1 MIAWL
6 KQQWARLRGERL
18 ARTEKEKSG
27 FAGETAAARF
37 LAKERGMA
45 ILVRNWCSPRDRR
58 DEIDIVCRSP
68 EGVIVFVEVRT
79 RTGDNL
85 FAAYGSID
93 SRKKA
98 VLKRASREYLRGL
111 GARRHELSYR
121 FDVVI
126 VQRTAEGQY
135 LPHHFQ
141 NVPLFSKGKHI

>member
-6 KQQWARLRGERL
+6 KQQWARLRGERP

-27 FAGETAAARF
+27 FAGETVAARF
-37 LAKERGMA
+37 LAKERGMT
-45 ILVRNWCSPRDRR
+45 ILMRNWRSPRDRR

-68 EGVIVFVEVRT
+68 DGVIVFVEVRT
-79 RTGDNL
+79 RTGENL

-93 SRKKA
+93 RRKKA
-98 VLKRASREYLRGL
+98 VLKRAAREYLRGL
-111 GARRHELSYR
+111 GPRRHELSYR

-126 VQRTAEGQY
+126 VQQTGDGRHV
-135 LPHHFQ
+135 PHHFE